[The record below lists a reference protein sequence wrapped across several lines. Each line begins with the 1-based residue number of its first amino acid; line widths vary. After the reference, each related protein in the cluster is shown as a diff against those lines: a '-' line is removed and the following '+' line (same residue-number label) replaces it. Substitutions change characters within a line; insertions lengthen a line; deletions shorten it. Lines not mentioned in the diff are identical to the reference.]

1 MLTIMS
7 PLGHGV
13 VREICVC
20 LSLLLSVGFLVPR
33 SKVRLVVF
41 QDSEFSQSLS
51 LCSVEVHPAPIQNPF
66 AHPHSPSASKKS
78 NP

>member
-20 LSLLLSVGFLVPR
+20 LSLLLSGALLSPGPR
-33 SKVRLVVF
+33 SG
-41 QDSEFSQSLS
+41 
-51 LCSVEVHPAPIQNPF
+51 
-66 AHPHSPSASKKS
+66 
-78 NP
+78 